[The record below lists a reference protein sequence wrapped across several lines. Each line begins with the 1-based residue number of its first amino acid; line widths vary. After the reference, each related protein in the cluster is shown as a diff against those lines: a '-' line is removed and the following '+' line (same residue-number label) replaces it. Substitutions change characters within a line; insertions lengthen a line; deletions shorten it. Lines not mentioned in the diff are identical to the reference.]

1 MKIWL
6 KLGLLLTFLFST
18 GVSAHDEYRLDAL
31 VQENIKLESLS
42 QDDISA
48 LQMLD
53 AGKKVKT
60 AKLNGTYKVSYI
72 LQVEDAIHLSDG
84 QKRKVKSESF
94 KMQNNAVLL
103 GTELIFLEKQLNN
116 AFSNKSINEIKLDK
130 YITNIMDVRAKLRLV
145 HLSTRLQTPSILRQE
160 EVFLYSSLRT
170 YTGEYEDPCLKTP
183 AGHNVQMW
191 KQYNGCK

>member
-1 MKIWL
+1 MI
-6 KLGLLLTFLFST
+6 
-18 GVSAHDEYRLDAL
+18 
-31 VQENIKLESLS
+31 
-42 QDDISA
+42 
-48 LQMLD
+48 
-53 AGKKVKT
+53 
-60 AKLNGTYKVSYI
+60 
-72 LQVEDAIHLSDG
+72 
-84 QKRKVKSESF
+84 F
-94 KMQNNAVLL
+94 K
-103 GTELIFLEKQLNN
+103 LIFLEKQLNN